1 MKVIIC
7 DMFDPEV
14 QDVRSVAIGP
24 FQTED
29 LALIAL
35 NELALNES
43 YVGGEVVSLVD
54 SISQLGIG
62 VRP

>member
-1 MKVIIC
+1 
-7 DMFDPEV
+7 MFDPEV